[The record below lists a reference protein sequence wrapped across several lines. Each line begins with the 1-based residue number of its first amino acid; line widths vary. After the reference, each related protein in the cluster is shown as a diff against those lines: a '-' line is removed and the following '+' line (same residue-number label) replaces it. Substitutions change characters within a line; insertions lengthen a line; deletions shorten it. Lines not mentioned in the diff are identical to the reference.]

1 MRTVLIISA
10 LAVFAV
16 ARPDTAPSPDLSGY
30 WVADPVRS
38 DFGRM
43 PPPLRLSDQIAH
55 RGREFVIVS
64 AMQQRSGGRLTT
76 KIRVVADGEETM
88 SVINGGRFL
97 TRCWWERNRLVI
109 RLTDSRGVRMTEVRS
124 ISKDGA
130 EMTVESYLGDADGR
144 PLQRRVMRHLP
155 QV

>member
-1 MRTVLIISA
+1 MRALIFVSA
-10 LAVFAV
+10 LAVLAV
-16 ARPDTAPSPDLSGY
+16 ARPDGAPPSDLAGH

-43 PPPLRLSDQIAH
+43 PPPLRLSDHIEYH
-55 RGREFVIVS
+55 GRELLIVS
-64 AMQQRSGGRLTT
+64 AMEPRGGRRLTST
-76 KIRVVADGEETM
+76 MRLVANGEDTVAM
-88 SVINGGRFL
+88 INGSRFL
-97 TRCWWERNRLVI
+97 TRCWWDRNRLII

-124 ISKDGA
+124 LSKDRA
-130 EMTVESYLGDADGR
+130 EMTVESYLGDVAGR